1 MTEGG
6 QVLVQEPL
14 DKMNETFDMSLNKT
28 LSSFQNYKPMNME
41 MAGVVN
47 QKWKLLLYYVYESQS
62 IWHYNTKQK
71 NDLILTL

>member
-6 QVLVQEPL
+6 QAVVQEPL

-47 QKWKLLLYYVYESQS
+47 QK
-62 IWHYNTKQK
+62 
-71 NDLILTL
+71 